1 MSEQIQ
7 SQNQIQN
14 PLSSPNRNPLNP
26 NSQSPPKTTETN
38 SKTIESNQ
46 EEEAPSATNYK
57 ISKTFRSSTF
67 DLFPKEINWG
77 KAVVD
82 YDYSK
87 RNLEW
92 GYNKKPFVRTKNLIR
107 EIENQ
112 FDPILQKY
120 NNDDINKEI
129 KSIEK
134 KDLYD
139 KLAKNYDYQ
148 LKYEQSYNIINLKD
162 KLKGFE
168 NHPNYPKIIT
178 KLGKAVEKNKNNKR
192 LYNVLSNFTC
202 EEHHFDAPE
211 RRPKFKEESENEI
224 KPKLINSNH
233 YKEYDIITNDYKL
246 FNKEKKSTD
255 LEVVKLKAAQ
265 KFFQTHD
272 YDCVKGKFYDSEK
285 EKKFQ
290 EDLKAKNEKLIN
302 MKRHEMFNP
311 VNNIIYDKERL
322 ENYDKNIHTSQLK
335 YRHRPKIEN
344 YYRTK
349 EYENEKKKEEC
360 LKYKLNYD
368 RYKLQ
373 DERGYDFFNM
383 KNIYNHYKNNSNCSN
398 KKNAWELLKEKSG
411 ENETFTKK
419 SIYKSP
425 YDFTDVDKN
434 EYEFKLKRNELL
446 KKLPKIED
454 EESFKRKS
462 IPHKIK
468 TRNIKTSSLNS
479 NSFMLKDDWFR
490 NPKNID
496 MKDFNFRI
504 MTSQNI

>member
-1 MSEQIQ
+1 MLEQTQ
-7 SQNQIQN
+7 LQNQNQN
-14 PLSSPNRNPLNP
+14 PLSSPNRNQLNP
-26 NSQSPPKTTETN
+26 NSQSPKVTTDQNT
-38 SKTIESNQ
+38 KTIESNQ

-92 GYNKKPFVRTKNLIR
+92 GYNKKPFIRNKNLIR

-120 NNDDINKEI
+120 NDDNINKQI
-129 KSIEK
+129 KIIET

-148 LKYEQSYNIINLKD
+148 LKNEQCYNIINLKD

-192 LYNVLSNFTC
+192 LYNVLSNLTC

-224 KPKLINSNH
+224 KPKLVSSNH

-255 LEVVKLKAAQ
+255 LEVAKIKAAQ
-265 KFFQTHD
+265 KFFKTHD
-272 YDCVKGKFYDSEK
+272 YDCVKGKFYDSDK

-290 EDLKAKNEKLIN
+290 EELKEKNEKILN
-302 MKRHEMFNP
+302 MKRREIFNP
-311 VNNIIYDKERL
+311 VNNIIYDNERL
-322 ENYDKNIHTSQLK
+322 EHYDKNIHTSQLK

-349 EYENEKKKEEC
+349 EFENEQKKENL
-360 LKYKLNYD
+360 LKNKLNYD
-368 RYKLQ
+368 RFKLQ

-383 KNIYNHYKNNSNCSN
+383 KNTYNHYKNTASCNN
-398 KKNAWELLKEKSG
+398 KKNPWELLKDKAG
-411 ENETFTKK
+411 ENETFSKK
-419 SIYKSP
+419 QIYKSP
-425 YDFTDVDKN
+425 YDTTDVDKN
-434 EYEFKLKRNELL
+434 EYEFRIKREQLL
-446 KKLPKIED
+446 KNLPKLEN
-454 EESFKRKS
+454 EESFRRIE

-468 TRNIKTSSLNS
+468 NRNISTSPDTRQG
-479 NSFMLKDDWFR
+479 FIDKEVWFR
-490 NPKNID
+490 NPRNID
-496 MKDFNFRI
+496 MNTFHRRNITNNF
-504 MTSQNI
+504 

>member
-1 MSEQIQ
+1 M
-7 SQNQIQN
+7 
-14 PLSSPNRNPLNP
+14 
-26 NSQSPPKTTETN
+26 
-38 SKTIESNQ
+38 
-46 EEEAPSATNYK
+46 
-57 ISKTFRSSTF
+57 
-67 DLFPKEINWG
+67 
-77 KAVVD
+77 
-82 YDYSK
+82 
-87 RNLEW
+87 
-92 GYNKKPFVRTKNLIR
+92 
-107 EIENQ
+107 
-112 FDPILQKY
+112 
-120 NNDDINKEI
+120 
-129 KSIEK
+129 
-134 KDLYD
+134 
-139 KLAKNYDYQ
+139 
-148 LKYEQSYNIINLKD
+148 
-162 KLKGFE
+162 
-168 NHPNYPKIIT
+168 
-178 KLGKAVEKNKNNKR
+178 EKNKNNKR

-265 KFFQTHD
+265 KFFKTHD
-272 YDCVKGKFYDSEK
+272 YDCVKGKFYDSDK

-290 EDLKAKNEKLIN
+290 EELKEKNEKILN
-302 MKRHEMFNP
+302 MKRREIFNP

-335 YRHRPKIEN
+335 YIQRPKIET

-349 EYENEKKKEEC
+349 EYESEKKKEDS
-360 LKYKLNYD
+360 LKNKLNYD

-373 DERGYDFFNM
+373 DERGYDFINM
-383 KNIYNHYKNNSNCSN
+383 KNIYNHYKNNSNCTN

-419 SIYKSP
+419 DIYKSP

-454 EESFKRKS
+454 EESFRRVE

-468 TRNIKTSSLNS
+468 IRNISTSPDAGQG
-479 NSFMLKDDWFR
+479 FMDKEVWFR
-490 NPKNID
+490 NPRNID
-496 MKDFNFRI
+496 MYTFHRRTIDK
-504 MTSQNI
+504 